1 MTSIRPHTVRFATI
15 AGLALTLAACGGG
28 APAPDA
34 AQEAAKAEA
43 ELAAQRAELEQRE
56 AELAEKQKALEEEQ
70 AAAEAARLEL
80 ERAEAAKAEAAK
92 AEAARAEAARAAA
105 ARPAPKPAA
114 TRPATSTPAPAP
126 APKVAQPVV
135 VPSGTS
141 LSIAFT
147 STITTKTAKV
157 GDPVGARLTAPL
169 VVDGRTIAPAGAA
182 VRGAVTDVFSGSR
195 EIGGTPRLSVRFD
208 QLSLSEGRSVAISAD
223 LAQEGKRESG
233 RDAAKIAGGA
243 LIGAVVGKQ
252 IDDGKGA
259 VIGGLLGGAAGA
271 AIAKRTGGDLE
282 IADGTAAMLVLTRSV
297 EVR

>member
-1 MTSIRPHTVRFATI
+1 MKSIRPQTVRLAAVTS
-15 AGLALTLAACGGG
+15 LALALAACGG

-34 AQEAAKAEA
+34 AQQAAANAEA
-43 ELAAQRAELEQRE
+43 ELTAQRTELEKRE

-80 ERAEAAKAEAAK
+80 EQAEAAKAEAAK

-105 ARPAPKPAA
+105 ARPAPRPAA
-114 TRPATSTPAPAP
+114 SRPAPTPAPAP

-135 VPSGTS
+135 VASGTS
-141 LSIAFT
+141 LPIAFT
-147 STITTKTAKV
+147 STISTKTAKV
-157 GDPVGARLTAPL
+157 GDPVGARLTEAL
-169 VVDGRTIAPAGAA
+169 VVDGRTVAPAGAA
-182 VRGAVTDVFSGSR
+182 VRGTVTDVYSGSQ
-195 EIGGTPRLSVRFD
+195 EIGGAPRLSVRFD
-208 QLSLSEGRSVAISAD
+208 QLSLGEGRSVAIAAD
-223 LAQEGKRESG
+223 LAQQGKSESG

-271 AIAKRTGGDLE
+271 ALATRTGGDLE
-282 IADGTAAMLVLTRSV
+282 IADGTAATLVLTRSV
-297 EVR
+297 EIR